1 MDILLWF
8 ILALLGVLCFSY
20 CFSDGKKNLFLAT
33 GASNCSKFHEVN
45 GIVQDFNQCHCTVQ
59 TNILKS
65 MCCCFFCFFFKIQNV
80 ILVILNNC
88 REYLVI
94 LTLKMLVN
102 RNTAFACYSGKIR
115 SSVT

>member
-1 MDILLWF
+1 MFFVSLTA
-8 ILALLGVLCFSY
+8 LAME
-20 CFSDGKKNLFLAT
+20 KKIKINLFLAT
-33 GASNCSKFHEVN
+33 GASNCGKFHEVN

-65 MCCCFFCFFFKIQNV
+65 MCFFFKIQNV